1 MTTAKVQI
9 PPKLIPVFSGE
20 ADIRGSY
27 GGRGSAKTRTFAK
40 MTAIRAYM
48 WSKAGREGI
57 ILCARQFMNSLDD
70 SSLEEV
76 KAAIRSE
83 PWLAGHFEIGEKY
96 IRTIDGRV
104 SYKFAGLDRNIDS
117 IKSKSRILLCWV
129 DEAEPVTGEAWQT
142 LIPTLREEDS
152 ELWVTWN
159 PKSKKSATHKRFRQA
174 KDARMKIAEMNWRD
188 NPWFPAILERSRQ
201 KDLTERPDTY
211 DHVWEGDFA
220 TVTEGAILAR
230 LVADARR
237 EKRIGSHVEYDEN
250 GPGIEISSD
259 LGFRDTACWWFWQ
272 RKQGGF
278 SLLDYDGASG
288 LDADEWIE
296 RLEKRLAERGWS
308 RLNKIWLPHD
318 ARTKTFQSRHSS
330 IERFIARFG
339 MNRCA
344 IVPMTS
350 KTDRINAARTVI
362 RKCEFN
368 ETNCEDGLDG
378 LIGWEYEWNEETM
391 TFSKEPLHNWASH
404 PSDAFSYGCQV
415 MIEAPVEKQPEITGY
430 DPFGKPIVAKPT
442 PKVLTEMTY
451 NEFLATKP
459 KSGRERI

>member
-1 MTTAKVQI
+1 
-9 PPKLIPVFSGE
+9 
-20 ADIRGSY
+20 
-27 GGRGSAKTRTFAK
+27 
-40 MTAIRAYM
+40 MTAIRAYI
-48 WSKAGREGI
+48 WSKAAREGI

-83 PWLAGHFEIGEKY
+83 PWLAAHFDIGEKY
-96 IRTIDGRV
+96 VRTIDGRV

-129 DEAEPVTGEAWQT
+129 DEAEPVTEEAWQT

-159 PKSKKSATHKRFRQA
+159 PKSKKSATHKRFRQTQNP
-174 KDARMKIAEMNWRD
+174 RMKIVEMNWRD
-188 NPWFPAILERSRQ
+188 NPWFPPLLARTRLD
-201 KDLTERPDTY
+201 DLKERPDSY

-230 LVADARR
+230 FVAEARR
-237 EKRIGSHVEYDEN
+237 NGRVKPGLVFDEQ

-272 RKQGGF
+272 RKPGGF

-288 LDADEWIE
+288 LDADEWIDRIEE
-296 RLEKRLAERGWS
+296 RLGERGWK

-318 ARTKTFQSRHSS
+318 ARTKTFQSRHSA

-339 MNRCA
+339 ESKCA

-350 KTDRINAARTVI
+350 KSDRINAARTI
-362 RKCEFN
+362 IKRCEFDA
-368 ETNCEDGLDG
+368 ERCDEGLDG
-378 LIGWEYEWNEETM
+378 LIGWEYEWNADTL

-415 MIEAPVEKQPEITGY
+415 MLEAPMPKQAEIIGH
-430 DPFGKPIVAKPT
+430 DPAGKPILAQPR

-451 NEFLATKP
+451 DEFNRTRP
-459 KSGRERI
+459 KAARERI